1 MGAGTPDADRT
12 GTGRCTVQFPRPFP
26 VAPGLC
32 AAPLCKTDM
41 KKEAKGRALRLRGYS
56 EEEEPRGAEPP
67 PHFTVE
73 RCRFS
78 GADPLRFGD

>member
-1 MGAGTPDADRT
+1 MQTERGRGDA
-12 GTGRCTVQFPRPFP
+12 RCNFP